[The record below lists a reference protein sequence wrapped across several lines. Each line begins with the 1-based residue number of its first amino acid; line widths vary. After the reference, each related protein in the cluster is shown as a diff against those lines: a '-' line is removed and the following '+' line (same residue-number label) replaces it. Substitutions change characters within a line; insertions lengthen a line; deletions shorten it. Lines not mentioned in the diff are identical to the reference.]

1 MDDKYY
7 TIFVVFVCIG
17 MIPALIADSKGRNF
31 ISWWIFGTLAFIIAL
46 PAALLLQPNE
56 KALERRRLQRLEQ
69 AGHGEQARE
78 AMMSAS
84 DFSREHTREEDEL
97 REKHAAERREL
108 QLSQEVPRK
117 QVIHRIEQLEQEIA
131 ALTTNISRQVRQ
143 NELVTARHK
152 LDMLLVEESS
162 LLYSQKSQM
171 EKLKA
176 QQAAKMRE
184 WETGQEV
191 EQMVVELLTEVAK
204 IKGLK
209 KTYRYDDQVLF
220 GRKSKGKIYPVE
232 GRDVV
237 VVRDSLTSWF
247 VKGETR
253 NRCVLIFSVEMFSN
267 SLRVNAFSDSSEEE
281 NRRRRE
287 FSTLYKDIVEPQQ
300 MKKWYSTT
308 KDLSRDE
315 LEKALIEVVQKVED
329 IGPCSY
335 ESACACIRDCGGPH
349 PFGVCG
355 MTALYDATIPYLP
368 ESIPT
373 GIGMPSSY
381 LRTVSSGDKIM
392 VFHSLLGNLR
402 YAEPDILRFLAL
414 VSPHTSM
421 TDLTP
426 HFPDID
432 LQAQVNA
439 LLQLRF
445 LVFGSE
451 DQILRS
457 RIQHGRGAY
466 HQGEQIQTLRLNTAT
481 DCNLACTY
489 CHGTSDDGK
498 VRRMSLETATRAI
511 RLYTDL
517 LLEHNHP
524 LMQIRYFGGEPLLNW
539 PVLCDSLRF
548 AAGMARQHDL
558 RLGVIINTNA
568 TLLTPTMIDE
578 LKLYRSNLNVVVSL
592 DGPSQ
597 AHDVAR
603 KHHNGK
609 GSFHQVCKGL
619 DLLQAAEIPVSI
631 STTLGAHNQK
641 HLRELVDLLQARGI
655 HWMGVNPIGIVPDE
669 STPASLA
676 TDLIDAIDYAGVR
689 NFHVSGLWQGVCD
702 RLRGGTTGS
711 YCGGNGGELSVLPD
725 GEVFPCQAQPIRL
738 GTLDDVETRA
748 LFNSMA
754 YGKVVMR
761 VAGNL
766 PECYGC
772 EIEGMCAGG
781 CAADAHACS
790 GSIYGRTQYCEF
802 MKTMVRGYLER
813 LGQLAQGE
821 DVLPHYYG

>member
-1 MDDKYY
+1 M
-7 TIFVVFVCIG
+7 
-17 MIPALIADSKGRNF
+17 
-31 ISWWIFGTLAFIIAL
+31 
-46 PAALLLQPNE
+46 
-56 KALERRRLQRLEQ
+56 
-69 AGHGEQARE
+69 
-78 AMMSAS
+78 
-84 DFSREHTREEDEL
+84 
-97 REKHAAERREL
+97 
-108 QLSQEVPRK
+108 
-117 QVIHRIEQLEQEIA
+117 
-131 ALTTNISRQVRQ
+131 
-143 NELVTARHK
+143 
-152 LDMLLVEESS
+152 
-162 LLYSQKSQM
+162 
-171 EKLKA
+171 
-176 QQAAKMRE
+176 
-184 WETGQEV
+184 
-191 EQMVVELLTEVAK
+191 
-204 IKGLK
+204 K
-209 KTYRYDDQVLF
+209 KTYRYDDEVLF
-220 GRKSKGKIYPVE
+220 GRKSKGKTYPVE

-247 VKGETR
+247 VKGESR
-253 NRCVLIFSVEMFSN
+253 NRCVLIFSVAIHTSRQTGKHFYVKA
-267 SLRVNAFSDSSEEE
+267 LSDSSWS
-281 NRRRRE
+281 RE
-287 FSTLYKDIVEPQQ
+287 KYATPRKQITGPNDMAGPAISTQG
-300 MKKWYSTT
+300 
-308 KDLSRDE
+308 LSRDE
-315 LEKALIEVVQKVED
+315 LENALIKVTQDVQEV
-329 IGPCSY
+329 GPCLYSNWT
-335 ESACACIRDCGGPH
+335 ACTCRDCAH
-349 PFGVCG
+349 PFDVCG
-355 MTALYDATIPYLP
+355 MTALYDATTLYLP
-368 ESIPT
+368 ESIQT

-381 LRTVSSGDKIM
+381 LRTVSSGDKVM

-402 YAEPDILRFLAL
+402 YSEPNILRFLDL
-414 VSPHTSM
+414 VFPHTSM

-432 LQAQVNA
+432 LQAEVDT

-445 LVFGSE
+445 LVYGSE

-466 HQGEQIQTLRLNTAT
+466 HRGEQIQTLRLNTAT

-539 PVLCDSLRF
+539 PVLRDSLDF
-548 AAGMARQHDL
+548 AARMARQHDL
-558 RLGVIINTNA
+558 RLDIIINTNA
-568 TLLTPTMIDE
+568 TLFTPTIIND

-597 AHDVAR
+597 AHDAAR
-603 KHHNGK
+603 KQHNGK

-619 DLLQAAEIPVSI
+619 DLLQAAEIPISI

-655 HWMGVNPIGIVPDE
+655 HWIGVNPIGIVSDE

-676 TDLIDAIDYAGVR
+676 TDLIDAVDYAGVR

-748 LFNSMA
+748 LFSSMA
-754 YGKVVMR
+754 YSKVVMR

-790 GSIYGRTQYCEF
+790 GGIYGRTQYCEF
-802 MKTMVRGYLER
+802 MKTMVRRYLER
-813 LGQLAQGE
+813 LGQLAQ
-821 DVLPHYYG
+821 DTNTLPYI